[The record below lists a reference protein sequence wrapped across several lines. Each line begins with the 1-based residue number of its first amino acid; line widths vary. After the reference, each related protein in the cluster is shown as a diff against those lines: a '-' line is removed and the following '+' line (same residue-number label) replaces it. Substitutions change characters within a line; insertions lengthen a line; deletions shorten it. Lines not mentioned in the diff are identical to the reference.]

1 MSEPTLHTIADCGHI
16 AYRRIDGHGPGVIFL
31 PGHGSDMDGSKA
43 LFLEQWALGEGRA
56 FLRFDYR
63 GHGQSSGKMLNTNI
77 SDWTADV
84 LSVIDDLT
92 DGPQILVGS
101 SLGGWLMLNAAL
113 ARPQKIVGLV
123 GIAAAPD
130 FTEELIWA
138 QLSDAQ
144 RQHMQKDG
152 QIAIPNPYA
161 DEPVIYPY
169 HLIEDGR
176 QHLRLTGEQGSGG
189 LNINMPIRLIHGMQ
203 DEEVPWQTAT
213 RIAAAASSNDV
224 QVHMIKDA
232 GHRFSEPWQLAFLRD
247 IVANLV
253 TELAPKI

>member
-1 MSEPTLHTIADCGHI
+1 MSEPTLHTIADCVHI
-16 AYRRIDGHGPGVIFL
+16 AYRRINGHGPGVIFL

-43 LFLEQWALGEGRA
+43 LFLEEWAQNEGRA

-63 GHGQSSGKMLNTNI
+63 GHGQSSGTMQNTNI

-92 DGPQILVGS
+92 VGPQILVGS

-113 ARPQKIVGLV
+113 ARPKRIVGLV

-144 RQHMQKDG
+144 RQQMQKDG
-152 QIAIPNPYA
+152 QIALPNPYA

-176 QHLRLTGEQGSGG
+176 HHLRLAGDQGPGA
-189 LNINMPIRLIHGMQ
+189 LDINVPIRLIHGMQ
-203 DEEVPWQTAT
+203 DEEVPWQTAA
-213 RIAAAASSNDV
+213 RIAAVANSDDAR
-224 QVHMIKDA
+224 VHLIKDA
-232 GHRFSEPWQLAFLRD
+232 GHRFSAPSQLQFLRN
-247 IVANLV
+247 IVAELMA
-253 TELAPKI
+253 ELAP